1 MARSISYNEREKNI
15 FVALKFKLDIL
26 IYIHYNFIN
35 NQIVDKGEN
44 RMNIKTLSL
53 FALILFLFCGCSSTD
68 QNEDT
73 MISLKDYNS
82 YYSEVLNSSEH

>member
-1 MARSISYNEREKNI
+1 
-15 FVALKFKLDIL
+15 
-26 IYIHYNFIN
+26 
-35 NQIVDKGEN
+35 
-44 RMNIKTLSL
+44 MNIKTLSL
-53 FALILFLFCGCSSTD
+53 FALSLFLFCGCSSTD